1 MKVLMLPPLNQFGKG
16 EGGIRRVIEAYHK
29 HLPEFGIE
37 LVGSDST
44 SYDLTAVHAGAGSG
58 ADVAHNHGLY
68 WTADIETLT
77 DYEWQANV
85 AVINGLR
92 EAKQI
97 TVPSQWVAET
107 IRRDMR
113 IDPHVI
119 GHGVDWDEWQQG
131 ANDGSYVLWNKNRE
145 VDVCN
150 PEAIIKLAHL
160 FPSQLFLS
168 TFATNST
175 PNLRVTGQVP
185 FEQMR
190 QMVLS
195 CSVYLS
201 SVKET
206 FGIGVLEAMA
216 AGKPVL
222 GWANGGNLDLVEH
235 GVNGY
240 LAQPDNYEDL
250 ANGLDYCLEHRRT
263 LGENGREMAR
273 GYTWRKVCEQVA
285 RVYELAYNEPPV
297 SVGVVIPVYNKSE
310 VEVIRAIESCLNQSY
325 RPDMIIVVNDGS
337 TDTSGID
344 AAKAKFSDWPV
355 VFMDQPN
362 QGVAAARNAGI
373 ANAKTTFIACLD
385 ADDWIDHFFLGE
397 CIAALKK
404 DRTIGITYTGLKWH
418 NYETGVSEVSA
429 WPVAYSPGQQF
440 DYENRQNQ
448 IPTCAVF
455 RRDAWERVGGYRS
468 RYCPNGAGSEDAAF
482 WSQILSIGYTAKQ
495 ATSDPLFNYSLGG
508 QVGGD
513 QNYQEIDWLA
523 WLPFSR
529 DKRYPFACSVQP
541 EYYSHPVRQY
551 DEPEL
556 SVVIPVGPGH
566 KDDLRTAL
574 DSIEAQH
581 FRNWE
586 VIVVFDTGIFD
597 HSELLA
603 AYPYVKWASTGGV
616 GKGPGYAR
624 NRGAE
629 LAKGNFMLFLDADDF
644 LNPAEP
650 NSLGEMLREYHNTG
664 NGIYS
669 QHIGRA
675 IVSPEYAK
683 FADKEGRLLAF
694 NETLGQAYI
703 LNRGVEFD
711 CERAC
716 REPGTDPNKIYIW
729 GLISTLIPRQWHFD
743 IGGFDES
750 MPTWEDW
757 DYWLRMAKAGRCF
770 SRIEKPFVVYNY
782 ISGERRERG
791 LQIWSEVL
799 QYLRDKHSRI
809 EIMGCGCGN
818 RVRKTASGKEATE
831 NMSEDF
837 IEALYVHPNTGR
849 HSVIVA
855 GYNYGRHIGGGN
867 EHFPVRKSDVES
879 NPHLFRPFQ
888 QVTAVVPTPET
899 QEMATPAPIAP
910 PEPLPEQT
918 ITARGTGGAAVSN
931 DGGMTWVERP
941 SSDNLDLSSLST
953 FIQTQLRD
961 ASLTT
966 KEAIRETGIDGLVLL
981 KGIGPATAKRI
992 MELAE

>member
-1 MKVLMLPPLNQFGKG
+1 MLPHLTQFGQG
-16 EGGIRRVIEAYHK
+16 EGGIRRVIEGYHK
-29 HLPEFGIE
+29 YLLEFGIE
-37 LVGSDST
+37 IVGPDAT
-44 SYDLTAVHAGAGSG
+44 SYDLTAVHAGTGSG

-85 AVINGLR
+85 AVINSLR

-119 GHGVDWDEWQQG
+119 GHGIEWNQWQEKALPG
-131 ANDGSYVLWNKNRE
+131 DYVLWNKNRE

-150 PEAIIKLAHL
+150 PEAVLKLAHL

-168 TFATNST
+168 TFATNPT

-195 CSVYLS
+195 CAVYLS

-216 AGKPVL
+216 AGKPIL
-222 GWANGGNLDLVEH
+222 GWANGGNLDLVKH

-240 LAQPDNYEDL
+240 LAQPGNYEDL
-250 ANGLDYCLEHRRT
+250 ANGLDYCLEHKAT
-263 LGENGREMAR
+263 LGANGREMAK

-285 RVYELAYNEPPV
+285 RVYELAYNEPPAT
-297 SVGVVIPVYNKSE
+297 VGVVIPVYNKSPD
-310 VEVIRAIESCLNQSY
+310 VVMRAIDSAFDQSY
-325 RPDMIIVVNDGS
+325 RNTKILVVDDGS
-337 TDTSGID
+337 TECDYLNDITHVG
-344 AAKAKFSDWPV
+344 V
-355 VFMDQPN
+355 LRQPN
-362 QGVAAARNAGI
+362 QGVASARNTGI
-373 ANAKTTFIACLD
+373 NRLQTKYILCLD
-385 ADDWIDHFFLGE
+385 SDDWIDLTFLE
-397 CIAALKK
+397 TCIAELEK
-404 DRTIGITYTGLKWH
+404 DRTIGIAYTGLRWH
-418 NYETGVSEVSA
+418 NHETGVSEVSA
-429 WPVAYSPGQQF
+429 WPVDYSPGQQF
-440 DYENRQNQ
+440 DYEKRQNQ

-482 WSQILSIGYTAKQ
+482 WTQILSIGYTAKQ
-495 ATSDPLFNYSLGG
+495 VTSDPLFNYSLGG

-513 QNYQEIDWLA
+513 PNYQEIDWLA

-541 EYYSHPVRQY
+541 TYYSHPVRQY

-556 SVVIPVGPGH
+556 SIVIPVGPGH
-566 KDDLRTAL
+566 EEDLRTAL
-574 DSIEAQH
+574 DSIEGQH

-586 VIVVFDTGIFD
+586 VIVVMDTGNEYYP
-597 HSELLA
+597 ELYA
-603 AYPYVKWASTGGV
+603 AYPYVKWGTTGGS

-629 LAKGNFMLFLDADDF
+629 LAKGKFLLFLDADDF
-644 LNPAEP
+644 FNPAEP
-650 NSLGEMLREYHNTG
+650 NSLGEMLQEYHNTG

-669 QHIGRA
+669 AHIGRA

-683 FADKEGRLLAF
+683 FADKEERLLAF

-711 CERAC
+711 CERAF
-716 REPGTDPNKIYIW
+716 REPGTDPNQIYIW

-770 SRIEKPFVVYNY
+770 SRIKKPFVIYNY

-799 QYLRDKHSRI
+799 QYLRDKHKDI
-809 EIMGCGCGN
+809 PIMGCGCGN
-818 RVRKTASGKEATE
+818 KMKTISGKVATADTSKG
-831 NMSEDF
+831 M
-837 IEALYVHPNTGR
+837 IECWYLHPNTGR
-849 HSVIVA
+849 HPVVVN
-855 GYNYGRHIGGGN
+855 GYQYGRHIGARA
-867 EHFPVRKSDVES
+867 EHFPVRIEDAKA
-879 NPHLFRPFQ
+879 NPNLFEPFE
-888 QVTAVVPTPET
+888 QVAVVPTPET
-899 QEMATPAPIAP
+899 QEMPTPAPIAP
-910 PEPLPEQT
+910 PIML
-918 ITARGTGGAAVSN
+918 A
-931 DGGMTWVERP
+931 
-941 SSDNLDLSSLST
+941 SSDSGFSWTEVKEEETDLDLSPFST

-966 KEAIRETGIDGLVLL
+966 KEAIRETGTAGLVLL

-992 MELAE
+992 LELAE